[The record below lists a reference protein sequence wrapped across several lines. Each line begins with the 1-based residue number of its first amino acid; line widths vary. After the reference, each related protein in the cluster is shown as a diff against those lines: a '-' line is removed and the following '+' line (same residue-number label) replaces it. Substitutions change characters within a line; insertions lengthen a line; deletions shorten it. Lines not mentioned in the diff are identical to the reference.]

1 MDNRQPLRYRSNPMT
16 HTVKIVS
23 SMATKSFLL
32 DAATLY
38 LAKTGVTLD
47 IAAAGAVDVVRR
59 MKADEP
65 ADIVALAAAALDDL
79 IAAGKIVSGS
89 RTALVHSPMVVA
101 VGQGA
106 QRHDISTEA
115 ALQKAVLAAGTVAYS
130 SGSSGIYL
138 EKLLTRWG
146 VMDKI
151 KSLQTPPGVP
161 AGSLV
166 QKGEAALAFQ
176 QLSELIHL
184 TGLDVLGPLPRE
196 IALVTTFVG
205 GVSVFSAQPDA
216 ASAALAYLASPDVLE
231 TKRKNGLDPA

>member
-1 MDNRQPLRYRSNPMT
+1 MSQ
-16 HTVKIVS
+16 KIKVVS

-32 DAATLY
+32 DAAKQY
-38 LAKTGVTLD
+38 LTKTGVTLD

-79 IAAGKIVSGS
+79 IAAGKVIAET
-89 RTALVHSPMVVA
+89 RTALVHSPMCVA
-101 VGQGA
+101 VPKGA
-106 QRHDISTEA
+106 PRHDISTEA

-146 VMDKI
+146 VTDKI

-184 TGLDVLGPLPRE
+184 SGLDVLGPLPKE

-205 GVSVFSAQPDA
+205 GVSVFSSQADA

-231 TKRKNGLDPA
+231 AKRKNGLDPA